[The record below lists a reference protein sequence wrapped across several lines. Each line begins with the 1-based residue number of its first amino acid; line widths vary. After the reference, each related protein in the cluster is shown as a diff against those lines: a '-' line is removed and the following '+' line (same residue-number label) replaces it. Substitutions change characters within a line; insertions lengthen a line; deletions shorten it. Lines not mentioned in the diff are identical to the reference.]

1 MPVPEATMGS
11 LGGLYGDIL
20 LGRRGPRDLPPAAGW
35 LLAAV
40 VAYLA
45 VGVLGA
51 SVALDPRRALYL
63 SLADV
68 GLTVVVFALALAVR
82 GRLQRLVQTLHA
94 VFGVGVIVGLP
105 MAVLGFAAVIWRSL
119 AMPLDGLMVA
129 LEAWAI
135 LVVAWIARDALDVPL
150 FNGLAV
156 STSYFALEFLLV
168 AGFGPH

>member
-20 LGRRGPRDLPPAAGW
+20 LGRRGPRDLPSAPGW
-35 LLAAV
+35 LLCV
-40 VAYLA
+40 GSTYLA
-45 VGVLGA
+45 VGALQA
-51 SVALDPRRALYL
+51 SVALDPRRALFL

-68 GLTVVVFALALAVR
+68 GLTGVVFALALAVR
-82 GRLQRLVQTLHA
+82 GRRQRLVQTLHA

-105 MAVLGFAAVIWRSL
+105 MTVLGVAAVIWRSL
-119 AMPLDGLMVA
+119 ALPLEGLMVA

-156 STSYFALEFLLV
+156 STTYFALEFLLV